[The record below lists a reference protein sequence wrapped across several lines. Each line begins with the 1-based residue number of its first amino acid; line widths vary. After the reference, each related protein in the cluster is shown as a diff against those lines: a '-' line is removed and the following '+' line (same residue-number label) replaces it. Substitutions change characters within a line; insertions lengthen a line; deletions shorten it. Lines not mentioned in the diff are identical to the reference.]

1 MDKYERLMEIFS
13 DALKESR
20 DYHIAYIHGIGY
32 ASVIGLYQ
40 KGEKLNTSMQI
51 DEIFYS
57 PQEMAGSLLQNWR
70 WQWYYQNRKYM
81 QGKDYVDISEL
92 DCDIPEDL
100 REKYNKCMQSLQ
112 NKIRSILHANGD

>member
-1 MDKYERLMEIFS
+1 MCIPEKKVIFATVNIKNRL
-13 DALKESR
+13 
-20 DYHIAYIHGIGY
+20 
-32 ASVIGLYQ
+32 

-51 DEIFYS
+51 DEISNS
-57 PQEMAGSLLQNWR
+57 PQKMADNLLQNWR

-100 REKYNKCMQSLQ
+100 REKYNKCMQSIQ
-112 NKIRSILHANGD
+112 NKIRSILYANGD